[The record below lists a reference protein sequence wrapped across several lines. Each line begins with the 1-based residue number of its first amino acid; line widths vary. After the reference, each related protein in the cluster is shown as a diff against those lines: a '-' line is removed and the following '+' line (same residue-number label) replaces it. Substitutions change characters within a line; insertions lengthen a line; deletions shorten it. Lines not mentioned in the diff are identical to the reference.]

1 MMTKNLPN
9 SQLCNQLPW
18 TVRWYGDA
26 CAARYG
32 EAYPVIKEECT
43 GHVQKRMG
51 GGLHKLKRKRRGQKL
66 SDGKG
71 VGGTGRLT
79 EGMIDRIQNIQ
90 NSDIDSMKKAINA
103 ILHHMIKDDT
113 MSLVQQHM
121 YCPRHSKTWC
131 KFWLD
136 KLHDKGTYNES
147 SRLPTVFKAELHPLF
162 DRLSIQRY
170 SKGLTK
176 PE

>member
-1 MMTKNLPN
+1 MTKNLPN

-51 GGLHKLKRKRRGQKL
+51 GGLHKLKRKRRVQKL

-79 EGMIDRIQNIQ
+79 EGMIDWIQNIQ

-113 MSLVQQHM
+113 MSLAQQHM
-121 YCPRHSKTWC
+121 YCPRHGKTWC
-131 KFWLD
+131 KV
-136 KLHDKGTYNES
+136 
-147 SRLPTVFKAELHPLF
+147 RVPTMKVPDYQL
-162 DRLSIQRY
+162 Y
-170 SKGLTK
+170 SKQNYVHYLIDFQSSVTTK
-176 PE
+176 G

>member
-1 MMTKNLPN
+1 
-9 SQLCNQLPW
+9 
-18 TVRWYGDA
+18 
-26 CAARYG
+26 
-32 EAYPVIKEECT
+32 
-43 GHVQKRMG
+43 MG

-103 ILHHMIKDDT
+103 ILHHMIKDNT

-121 YCPRHSKTWC
+121 YCRRHSKTRC

-136 KLHDKGTYNES
+136 KLHGKGTYDES
-147 SRLPTVFKAELHPLF
+147 SW
-162 DRLSIQRY
+162 
-170 SKGLTK
+170 
-176 PE
+176 